1 MTNGT
6 TTTMSRGA
14 GFLAEQKSAVGV
26 IDPTM
31 SCGRAMTMM
40 TRLGSYL
47 IGLGIFSTVD
57 GERRSELLSQY
68 TDADSRWY
76 AQRKHVEQARAEAW
90 TWS

>member
-1 MTNGT
+1 MTNGRT
-6 TTTMSRGA
+6 AAVNRGA

-26 IDPTM
+26 IDPAM

-57 GERRSELLSQY
+57 AERRSDLLSQY
-68 TDADSRWY
+68 TVADSRWH
-76 AQRKHVEQARAEAW
+76 AHLKHVERARAEAW